1 MFNVRT
7 TKRPTGSHFPSL
19 LEPEQ
24 SLGEQVP
31 GLDKQVGIQKA
42 PAHDLN
48 FSPKREMSAW
58 FLEREFSQE
67 LFQFRLKERNGLL
80 ETSLRI
86 GADHRSV
93 TARREG
99 LARR

>member
-1 MFNVRT
+1 MFG
-7 TKRPTGSHFPSL
+7 PTEFHFPAL
-19 LEPEQ
+19 LEPER

-31 GLDKQVGIQKA
+31 GLDKHVGIQNA

-58 FLEREFSQE
+58 FLKRKFSQE
-67 LFQFRLKERNGLL
+67 LSQFRLKERNGLL

-86 GADHRSV
+86 GTDHRRV

-99 LARR
+99 LAGR

>member
-1 MFNVRT
+1 MFG
-7 TKRPTGSHFPSL
+7 PTGSHFPSL
-19 LEPEQ
+19 LEPERF
-24 SLGEQVP
+24 LGEQVP
-31 GLDKQVGIQKA
+31 GLDKQAGIKNA
-42 PAHDLN
+42 PARDLN

-58 FLEREFSQE
+58 FLKREFSQE

-80 ETSLRI
+80 ETSHRI

-99 LARR
+99 LAGR